1 MNIFKRIFGIMNA
14 KATTLAVN
22 QIKAVDNYNQ
32 ASVILMDEIER
43 LDREKNEGKKL
54 LVEFQNKIKDL
65 DKDADSREA
74 TVRKLLESGN
84 DVDKTVLQIILR
96 KRQLAAGLHDKVKAI
111 GEGNKKRAQS
121 IVLLNDRLET
131 LKHQL
136 ELERLNARFA
146 EEGVDLP
153 EVVDYNVEDVTIS
166 VNRLMQ
172 EVDVFTTSTSETP
185 VTAIDVDAYLE
196 SLKGEVST
204 KASAEPAGR

>member
-74 TVRKLLESGN
+74 TVRKLLEAGN

-111 GEGNKKRAQS
+111 EEGNKKRAQS

-204 KASAEPAGR
+204 KASADAGH

>member
-54 LVEFQNKIKDL
+54 LVEFQNKINDL

-74 TVRKLLESGN
+74 AVRKLLAAGN

-111 GEGNKKRAQS
+111 EEGNKKRAQS

-185 VTAIDVDAYLE
+185 VTAIDVDAYLQ

-204 KASAEPAGR
+204 KASADAGH